1 MESSRISPYQIT
13 TGILGGLLTTIDNL
27 QPEYKIKYQ
36 TNLYKGNHHHQ
47 QQQPTTRTTTLIE
60 CPLDLTVK
68 SIIAPMTPPISPLSS
83 PIKKRYRDECLSS
96 NDENDNIELKSEL
109 LSVQK
114 EITPKKHIKTV
125 STNKKNS
132 KSDTDKRDK
141 DKKQHKAIRKLKFDE
156 DKSSPVSGTIIRTL
170 EEINSDEF
178 EHQSGDI
185 DPEYNIVEITDE
197 VKAELATIPNIIGA
211 YICKLCRIEFDDAFG
226 LARHRC
232 SCIVLLEYRCPECG
246 KRFNCPANL
255 ASHRRWHK
263 PRDQITKSSST
274 NQDTESAYPCNE
286 CGKQFKRQ
294 AYLRKHQSTH
304 RRDDGGG
311 SGGDGHGVAPK
322 STENSS
328 DSYPKLVF
336 KIESNHTMTSSLSSA
351 SSVASDLIG
360 YDSMD
365 DGGEPMVT
373 KFRILSGGNFT
384 EDENIAAAALA
395 HLRNGTSV
403 IKHTTALIV

>member
-1 MESSRISPYQIT
+1 MESSRNSHYQIT
-13 TGILGGLLTTIDNL
+13 TGLLGGLLTTIDNL

-36 TNLYKGNHHHQ
+36 TNLYKGNINHHHNHH
-47 QQQPTTRTTTLIE
+47 QPSPFVE

-68 SIIAPMTPPISPLSS
+68 SILEPMTPPISPLSS
-83 PIKKRYRDECLSS
+83 PIKKRYRDECSTSS
-96 NDENDNIELKSEL
+96 NDENDNCNLKSDL
-109 LSVQK
+109 LTVQK

-132 KSDTDKRDK
+132 KCETEKRDK

-170 EEINSDEF
+170 EEINNDEF

-263 PRDQITKSSST
+263 PRDQMTKASST
-274 NQDTESAYPCNE
+274 NTVDTESSYPCNE

-304 RRDDGGG
+304 RRD
-311 SGGDGHGVAPK
+311 SSDGHSIAPTK
-322 STENSS
+322 STENSRDS
-328 DSYPKLVF
+328 SSYPKLVF
-336 KIESNHTMTSSLSSA
+336 KIDTNNTMTSSLSSA
-351 SSVASDLIG
+351 SSVASDGMG
-360 YDSMD
+360 YDSLD
-365 DGGEPMVT
+365 SGEPMIT
-373 KFRILSGGNFT
+373 KFRMLSGGNFT